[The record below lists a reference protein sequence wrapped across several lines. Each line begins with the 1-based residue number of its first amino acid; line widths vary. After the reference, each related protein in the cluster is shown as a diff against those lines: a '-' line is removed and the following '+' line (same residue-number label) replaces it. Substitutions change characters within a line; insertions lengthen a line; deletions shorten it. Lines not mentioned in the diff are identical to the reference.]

1 MSNRT
6 FTAETQGRGEKR
18 RGKPREREET
28 LLGGAVLR
36 AFSAALRLCG
46 GCFFVLALTAQ
57 VPAMDS
63 RNSSDPPNTDTHFT
77 ARTYR
82 TLAEWQERR
91 AHLRKQILS
100 ASGLL
105 PLPPKTP
112 LDPQIFG
119 RIENRTYS
127 IEKVLIETMPGFW
140 LGGNLY
146 RPLGKPT
153 PPAGF
158 PAIVSPHGHW
168 NYGRLEVGTTENG
181 PARAINLAQQGYVVF
196 AYDMVGYNDTIQVP
210 HDFGTN
216 RAEELWDFGP
226 FGLQLWNSIRAVDFM
241 ESLPGVNPKMI
252 GATGASGGGT
262 QTFTLAAV
270 DDRIQFAAPVN
281 MISAIMQGG
290 GLCENTPGLRFDTF
304 NVEFAAMFAPK
315 PLIMVAATG
324 DWTKNTQTEE
334 YPAVRAIYQ
343 LYGKPENVEV
353 AFQDALH
360 NYNQWAR
367 EAVYK
372 FFGKHVLG
380 DDNAAHFKE
389 RNARIEKLQDMLA
402 LSNRKLPDGALD
414 YAGVFAEWR
423 RIGGET
429 AASVTDR
436 NQLREMLAFALGAE
450 WPAHVVSET
459 KGDSFALSREG
470 RGDRV
475 TGYHESGPGAPT
487 LFVHPDGAGA
497 AQRNTGRNV
506 YVIDT
511 FKRTGRTDTKMFL
524 TFNRSDDANRV
535 QDILTAL
542 AWINQPN
549 VELIGLGKA
558 GVWCQFAAALSRQPV
573 KLHINLD
580 KFAGTDQDY
589 LDTFFVPGIQR
600 AGGLRAAKLL
610 TN

>member
-1 MSNRT
+1 MR
-6 FTAETQGRGEKR
+6 F
-18 RGKPREREET
+18 
-28 LLGGAVLR
+28 
-36 AFSAALRLCG
+36 FSAISATLRLCG
-46 GCFFVLALTAQ
+46 ALLALSLHAQ
-57 VPAMDS
+57 VPATDS

-105 PLPPKTP
+105 PMLPKTP
-112 LDPQIFG
+112 LHPQIFG
-119 RIENRTYS
+119 RIENRAYA
-127 IEKVLIETMPGFW
+127 IEKVLLETLPGFY

-146 RPLGKPT
+146 RPLGKPA
-153 PPAGF
+153 PAAGF

-196 AYDMVGYNDTIQVP
+196 AYDMVGYNDTIQTP
-210 HDFGTN
+210 HEFTD
-216 RAEELWDFGP
+216 RAQLLWSFGP
-226 FGLQLWNSIRAVDFM
+226 YALQMWNSIRAVDFI

-262 QTFTLAAV
+262 QTFSLAAV

-281 MISAIMQGG
+281 MISLIMQGG
-290 GLCENTPGLRFDTF
+290 AICENAASLRFDTN
-304 NVEFAAMFAPK
+304 NVEFASMFAPK

-353 AFQDALH
+353 AFQDAPH

-367 EAVYK
+367 EAVYR

-380 DDNAAHFKE
+380 DPDPAHFRE
-389 RNARIEKLQDMLA
+389 RAARIEKLQDMLA
-402 LSNRKLPDGALD
+402 LSSHKLPDNALD
-414 YAGVFAEWR
+414 FAGVAAEWQ
-423 RIGGET
+423 RIGAET
-429 AASVTDR
+429 AAGVTDR
-436 NQLREMLAFALGAE
+436 NQLREMLELALGAE
-450 WPAHVVSET
+450 WPSHVLSET
-459 KGDSFALSREG
+459 KGDTFVLSREG

-475 TGYHESGPGAPT
+475 VGRLHAPPDAAIRVGA
-487 LFVHPDGAGA
+487 
-497 AQRNTGRNV
+497 
-506 YVIDT
+506 YSIDV
-511 FKRTGRTDTKMFL
+511 FQRTGRTDTKMFL

-535 QDILTAL
+535 QDILTTL
-542 AWINQPN
+542 AWINKPN
-549 VELIGLGKA
+549 TQLVCAPQSAVL
-558 GVWCQFAAALSRQPV
+558 CTFAAAVSRQPV
-573 KLHINLD
+573 QLNAPSPADL
-580 KFAGTDQDY
+580 G
-589 LDTFFVPGIQR
+589 TFFVPGIQR
-600 AGGLRAAKLL
+600 AGGLHAAKQLIQ
-610 TN
+610 